1 MGVTRFA
8 FLYLASVCAAC
19 ADGPTLP
26 PATGLTLEQLPGT
39 FSQPLYVTAPPGDLS
54 RIFVVEKT
62 GRVRVVRNDVLL
74 ARAFLDLRTAVS
86 TDGER
91 GLLGLAFPPDYAANG
106 RFIVHFTNTAG
117 DTRVVRYV
125 VSADPD
131 SADRATADTI
141 LAVAQPFPNHNGGW
155 IDFGPDGYLYVA
167 LGDGGSGG
175 DPQGNGQRLSTL
187 LGKILRLDVNGAT
200 GYAIPSDNPFVGT
213 TGARGEIWAYGLRNP
228 WRASFDRQTGALYIG
243 DVGQNSWEEISVQ
256 LGQSNG
262 GENYGWKIM
271 EGTHCYNAATCN
283 MAGLVL
289 PVYEYPTSDGC
300 AVTGGYVYRGTAL
313 PAIAGHY
320 FFADFCQGF
329 VFSFRVQNGQ
339 AVELRDWTAALGD
352 PGDIASFGED
362 ARGELYLTSL
372 NGGVYRFVEAPLPS

>member
-243 DVGQNSWEEISVQ
+243 DVGQDSWEEISVQ
-256 LGQSNG
+256 QGQSNG

-372 NGGVYRFVEAPLPS
+372 GGGVYRFVEAATP